1 MISQAELK
9 RVRALHQKKVRLE
22 TRRFLVQG
30 RKVVAELLAA
40 AVRTEA
46 VYATEEAAAWI
57 RPAAE
62 RHGVPVHV
70 LAAHA
75 LERIGTL
82 DTGNEL
88 VAVALQPDAPPFR
101 APALGELMLALENV
115 HDPRNM
121 GGLLR
126 IADWFGISRVMCS
139 PDCIET
145 YNPKVVGATMGSLFR
160 VEVRS
165 APLAEELRRCAAA
178 GARVFLAHTEGTP
191 VFQATL
197 SRPAVLVLGSESHG
211 LSEALRA
218 MDAEAI
224 SIPRLGGAESLNVA
238 MAAAALCTEFARQA
252 LAGLPAAPADRPRPG

>member
-1 MISQAELK
+1 MTSQAELK
-9 RVRALHQKKVRLE
+9 RVRALQQKKVRLE

-30 RKVVAELLAA
+30 RKVVAELLASA
-40 AVRTEA
+40 LRTEA

-57 RPAAE
+57 RPAAAG
-62 RHGVPVHV
+62 RGVPVHV
-70 LAAHA
+70 LAPHA
-75 LERIGTL
+75 LERLGTL

-88 VAVALQPDAPPFR
+88 VAVALEPDAPPFR
-101 APALGELMLALENV
+101 APAAGELMLALDDV

-126 IADWFGISRVMCS
+126 IADWFGVTRVLCS
-139 PDCIET
+139 PDCIEI

-165 APLAEELRRCAAA
+165 APLLEEVRGCAAA
-178 GARVFLAHTEGTP
+178 GARIFLAHMEGTP

-197 SRPAVLVLGSESHG
+197 ARPAVLVLGSESHG
-211 LSEALRA
+211 LSAALRA
-218 MDAEAI
+218 LDAQAI
-224 SIPRLGGAESLNVA
+224 AIPRVGGAESLNVA

-252 LAGLPAAPADRPRPG
+252 LADPCPAPAAPPRRG